1 MSEINLLFVRHGQ
14 ASASWENHLDP
25 GLSEIGKDQAK
36 NLTSNKK
43 LPNLSNYDFLSSPKL
58 RAIETSKPLAEK
70 YKKEVVIDESFIEIP
85 SSNIELKKKQEWLK
99 NIIEMKKKDLPMFI
113 QQWQKNIFLNISN
126 IKKDT
131 IIFTHFMV
139 INSVV
144 SDFVKADSI
153 MHFFPDYTSIT
164 KVVLEN
170 GYIKDCKIGGNQKTD
185 INL

>member
-1 MSEINLLFVRHGQ
+1 M
-14 ASASWENHLDP
+14 
-25 GLSEIGKDQAK
+25 
-36 NLTSNKK
+36 
-43 LPNLSNYDFLSSPKL
+43 
-58 RAIETSKPLAEK
+58 
-70 YKKEVVIDESFIEIP
+70 IDESFIEIP
-85 SSNIELKKKQEWLK
+85 SSNIELNQKQEWLK
-99 NIIEMKKKDLPMFI
+99 KIIKMKKKDLPMLI
-113 QQWQKNIFLNISN
+113 QQWHKNIFFNISN

>member
-43 LPNLSNYDFLSSPKL
+43 LPNLSDYDFLSSPKL

-70 YKKEVVIDESFIEIP
+70 YRKEVVIDESFIEIP
-85 SSNIELKKKQEWLK
+85 SSNIELNQKQEWLK
-99 NIIEMKKKDLPMFI
+99 NIIKMKKKDLPMLI

>member
-14 ASASWENHLDP
+14 ASASWKNHLDP

-70 YKKEVVIDESFIEIP
+70 YKKEVVINESFIEIP
-85 SSNIELKKKQEWLK
+85 SSNIELNKKQEWLK
-99 NIIEMKKKDLPMFI
+99 NIIEMKKKDLPKFI

-153 MHFFPDYTSIT
+153 VHFFPDYTSIT